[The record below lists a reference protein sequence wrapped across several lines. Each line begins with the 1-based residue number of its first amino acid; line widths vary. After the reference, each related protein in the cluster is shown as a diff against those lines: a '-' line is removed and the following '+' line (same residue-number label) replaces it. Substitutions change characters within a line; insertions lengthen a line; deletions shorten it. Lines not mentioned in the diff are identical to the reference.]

1 MQQGPAYLDG
11 RRENKLKVLIEFIP
25 IEVAPQ
31 LPPVGRVCGEGGG
44 GGEGEADR
52 QVVVVERWPV
62 CGGYEEKFS
71 VHIQNRRK
79 LLSND

>member
-31 LPPVGRVCGEGGG
+31 LPPVGRVCGGRGGG
-44 GGEGEADR
+44 GVEADR

>member
-25 IEVAPQ
+25 Q
-31 LPPVGRVCGEGGG
+31 LPPVGRVCGEG
-44 GGEGEADR
+44 EADR
-52 QVVVVERWPV
+52 QVIVVERWPV

>member
-31 LPPVGRVCGEGGG
+31 LPPVGRVCGEGRGG
-44 GGEGEADR
+44 GVEADR

>member
-11 RRENKLKVLIEFIP
+11 RRENKLKVLTEFIP

-31 LPPVGRVCGEGGG
+31 LPPVGRVCGEGEGG
-44 GGEGEADR
+44 GEADR

>member
-31 LPPVGRVCGEGGG
+31 LPPVGRVCGEGRGG
-44 GGEGEADR
+44 GGVEADR

>member
-31 LPPVGRVCGEGGG
+31 LPPVGRVCGGRGGG
-44 GGEGEADR
+44 VEADR

>member
-1 MQQGPAYLDG
+1 MRQGPAYLDG
-11 RRENKLKVLIEFIP
+11 RRENKLKVLFEFIP

-31 LPPVGRVCGEGGG
+31 LPPVGGEGGG
-44 GGEGEADR
+44 GGGEAER
-52 QVVVVERWPV
+52 QVAVVERWPV

-79 LLSND
+79 LLSNN